1 MKKIK
6 SEDKIEMRAEY
17 DFSKGVRGKFSCRYA
32 NGTNVVLLDKD
43 VAKVFK
49 SSSAVNSAL
58 REVAG
63 LTSKRK

>member
-17 DFSKGVRGKFSCRYA
+17 DFSKGVRGKFSRRYA